1 MHIPPP
7 GHIAQPHPD
16 DRIAIIAE
24 GELLVIKADSSTRLP
39 TRREQETLVASLS
52 TDNTL
57 PSFPVILQPNKTALW
72 AHPLSVKTRVTG
84 SLQLP
89 SGELLSWSPLR
100 PLFGNLDEESFAAC
114 GRACHILH
122 WLEHNRYCGRC
133 GKPTRFDIQD
143 RALHCPGCASTS
155 WPRISPA
162 VIVSVIKEGKEIL
175 LGHSPRHAEGLY
187 TVIAGFVEAG
197 ETLEEA
203 VAREVREEVGVEI
216 EDIRYVTSQ
225 SWPYPD
231 ALMLAFTARWASG
244 EIQIDNDEITD
255 AHWFAP
261 DELPLIPN
269 PVSVARRLIDRF
281 VEEYMTGQSL
291 P

>member
-16 DRIAIIAE
+16 DRIVAIAE
-24 GELLVIKADSSTRLP
+24 GEILIIEADSSTRLP
-39 TRREQETLVASLS
+39 LRRELDALVGSFTPEGSLPELPVVLLAPGSAS
-52 TDNTL
+52 
-57 PSFPVILQPNKTALW
+57 PALW
-72 AHPLSVKTRVTG
+72 ARALTAKPLVSG
-84 SLQLP
+84 SLQFP
-89 SGELLSWSPLR
+89 AAGHAQWSPLR
-100 PLFGNLDEESFAAC
+100 PLIGRLDDESFAAC
-114 GRACHILH
+114 GRASHLLH
-122 WLEHNRYCGRC
+122 WLEHNRYCGHC
-133 GKPTRFDIQD
+133 GRPARFDLKD
-143 RALHCPGCASTS
+143 RALHCSACGGIS

-162 VIVSVIKEGKEIL
+162 IIVSVIKNGKEIL

-231 ALMLAFTARWASG
+231 ALMLAFTASWASG
-244 EIQIDNDEITD
+244 EIQVDGEEITD
-255 AHWFAP
+255 AHWFGP
-261 DELPLIPN
+261 DTLPLIPN
-269 PVSVARRLIDRF
+269 PVSVARKLIDRF
-281 VEEYMTGQSL
+281 VEEYGI
-291 P
+291 